1 MQIPTIFRMLQWVTV
16 LVTLLQMTQG
26 KPEDK
31 GKEEGMTSAEYN
43 YRIDRIKKDILRK
56 LNMKSPPKPSLE
68 REKIP
73 AALMNE
79 FLRDIKQREENVMK
93 KSTKKIIALAQ
104 KGRNIFF
111 YSQFCLYLSLVFT
124 HF

>member
-104 KGRNIFF
+104 KGKKCFSSSIFLAFLIAIFF
-111 YSQFCLYLSLVFT
+111 
-124 HF
+124 